1 MLGTT
6 QLHTGF
12 LFQGDI
18 PTTNWS
24 VGMYEALQV
33 FIVIGGG
40 ISMQTLTRVNGRGV
54 LHRGAPA
61 HDGCQHRFINVC
73 VFGVRYTP
81 RIHV

>member
-1 MLGTT
+1 MLTTTT

-12 LFQGDI
+12 LLQGDI
-18 PTTNWS
+18 PTAWP

-33 FIVIGGG
+33 FIVSGRGV
-40 ISMQTLTRVNGRGV
+40 SMQTLTRVNGRGV

-61 HDGCQHRFINVC
+61 HDRCEHRFVYVC